1 MKKDDF
7 KKEMNNILNN
17 KKIKDVVV
25 VVLILAFLLI
35 VISFF
40 TDTKKDNTKQTNGQ
54 VVVDGTSEEV
64 KNIEMQNQKYEEK
77 QRIELESILQKMEGV
92 GDVDVMMHFKSG
104 EVKIPAVDN
113 TKQVGVTE
121 ENDSNGGTRIN
132 NQETGGSKVVMS
144 TSDGDNEPVILET
157 YNPIITGIVVVAEG
171 AENSKTKY
179 DMQIAISSL
188 YGISLDKVNVYPM
201 EN

>member
-1 MKKDDF
+1 MKKDEF

-17 KKIKDVVV
+17 KKIKDAVV

-35 VISFF
+35 VVSFF
-40 TDTKKDNTKQTNGQ
+40 TDSKKDKAKQTDGQ
-54 VVVDGTSEEV
+54 VVINETSEEAE
-64 KNIEMQNQKYEEK
+64 KIEMQNQKYEEK
-77 QRIELESILQKMEGV
+77 QRSELKSILQKMEGV
-92 GDVDVMMHFKSG
+92 GEVEVMMHFKSG
-104 EVKIPAVDN
+104 EVKVPAIN
-113 TKQVGVTE
+113 NNNQVGVTE
-121 ENDSNGGTRIN
+121 ENDSNGGTRVS
-132 NQETGGSKVVMS
+132 NQETGGSQVVMS

-157 YNPIITGIVVVAEG
+157 YNPVITGIVVVAEG

-179 DMQIAISSL
+179 DMQTAISSL